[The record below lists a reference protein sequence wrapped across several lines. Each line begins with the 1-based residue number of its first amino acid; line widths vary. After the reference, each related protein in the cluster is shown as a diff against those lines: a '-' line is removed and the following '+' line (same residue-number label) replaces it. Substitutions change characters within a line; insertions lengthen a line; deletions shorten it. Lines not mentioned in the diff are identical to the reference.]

1 MIRSRAR
8 RFTLPAAVLAVVLT
22 FAGAPAYANYPDT
35 VKGAHRDCGAGNY
48 PLKGHYT
55 IAVLQKALS
64 TLSTSAA
71 EYSTCKD
78 ALEQAIHAAEVA
90 ARPKPKPPV
99 TTHTST
105 TPTTTTTTTTT
116 THTTTH
122 RKAKRAK
129 AHPHPKPKPK
139 DPTGNTGPI
148 SSQRVSAAVTNGKQP
163 QSLHGV
169 VYTPGAIT
177 TRSSSFIS
185 SIPDPLLAVLAAL
198 VAGLGVLGGLTAR
211 RIVRARRTG

>member
-1 MIRSRAR
+1 MTRSRAR
-8 RFTLPAAVLAVVLT
+8 LFALPAAVLALGLM

-55 IAVLQKALS
+55 IQVLQKALA

-78 ALEQAIHAAEVA
+78 ALQQAIRAAELA
-90 ARPKPKPPV
+90 ARPKPKPKPTQTH
-99 TTHTST
+99 TTTST
-105 TPTTTTTTTTT
+105 TSTTTT
-116 THTTTH
+116 THTTTTRHH
-122 RKAKRAK
+122 RKAKPAK
-129 AHPHPKPKPK
+129 AHPKG
-139 DPTGNTGPI
+139 PTGNTGPI
-148 SSQRVSAAVTNGKQP
+148 SSQRVSAAVSNGKGP
-163 QSLHGV
+163 QSVHGV

-198 VAGLGVLGGLTAR
+198 IVALGALGGLTAR
-211 RIVRARRTG
+211 RIVRARRSG